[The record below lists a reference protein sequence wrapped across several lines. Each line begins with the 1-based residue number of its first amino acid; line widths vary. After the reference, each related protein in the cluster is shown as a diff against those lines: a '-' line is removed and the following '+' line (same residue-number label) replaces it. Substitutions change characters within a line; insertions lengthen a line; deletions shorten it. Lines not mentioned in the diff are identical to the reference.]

1 MQRENYVDY
10 GRDQAFKSIMEY
22 NHWRANPRLVRA
34 IVNES
39 GGTISWLKQQGIEF
53 SHVTINMPNAPRTY
67 HPVKGSG
74 LAVIKALVTKLKEK
88 GVDLRFGTPVKRI
101 IKEGGHISAVLIE
114 GDAEDI
120 RVNTKAVVIATGGYA
135 NNKEWIK
142 KYTGY
147 DLGVN
152 LLPVGNVDK
161 FGDGIRM
168 AWEAGAAE
176 EGINVLE
183 LYRAGPI
190 TTEIGGQVEWPTVQP
205 DLWVNPRGERF
216 CDETVAFYDTA
227 AGNVNAKYKEGYTC
241 SLFDS
246 SILQRLMEKG
256 IDKNVGMRH
265 PVGAKLMEFEKELKI
280 LFEKGN
286 TDVFVADSIEELA
299 GKLGMDPA
307 VLKNTVEEYNRFCE
321 QKRDEVFAKDPQY
334 LWPLKG
340 PKFYAVKARTIFL
353 GTMGGIK
360 INHKAEVL
368 DKKDNAIP
376 GLYAVGFDAGGM
388 YGDSYHV
395 SVASGSSVG
404 FAFNSGRI
412 AGKTVL
418 KYIAHE

>member
-1 MQRENYVDY
+1 MNNGAPATDADVVVIGSGASGLAAALTAAEGGGRVIVFEKQRTPGGTSNFFDGIFAVESEMQRENYVDY

-307 VLKNTVEEYNRFCE
+307 VLKNTVDSANKNGMKSL
-321 QKRDEVFAKDPQY
+321 QKIRN
-334 LWPLKG
+334 
-340 PKFYAVKARTIFL
+340 I
-353 GTMGGIK
+353 
-360 INHKAEVL
+360 
-368 DKKDNAIP
+368 
-376 GLYAVGFDAGGM
+376 
-388 YGDSYHV
+388 
-395 SVASGSSVG
+395 
-404 FAFNSGRI
+404 SGR
-412 AGKTVL
+412 
-418 KYIAHE
+418 